1 MTATLTF
8 GLSRSTLLKIRD
20 VFAQHPAIDSAVVY
34 GSRAMGNYKPG
45 SDIDLSLHGAALTID
60 DLRSVT
66 ECLEELLLP

>member
-8 GLSRSTLLKIRD
+8 GLSRSTLLKIRG

-45 SDIDLSLHGAALTID
+45 SDIDLSLHGAALTIN
-60 DLRSVT
+60 DLIAVT
-66 ECLEELLLP
+66 EGLEELLLP